1 MLQINLEKNNNIDM
15 KASNLK
21 LLIECLSKY
30 DYKFVK

>member
-1 MLQINLEKNNNIDM
+1 MLQINLEKNNIDM
-15 KASNLK
+15 KDSNLK